1 MMKSRHTFCIASLL
15 VLFSLLSD
23 QLLAEEKAEE
33 QQASKVIECSFL
45 HWGDVP
51 EEKLFF
57 RMGEE
62 YHPIEFKRRERAG
75 KISLKRMADFE
86 VFREVENPV
95 EGELPYE
102 FLASVPVP
110 EHINDALFLI
120 IAAAKDKGGGYRVVT
135 IDDSTTA
142 FPGTAFLFVN
152 LLNKP
157 MTVNF
162 AGGSQDVEP
171 FKTSVMRSKIGPK
184 GGFVP
189 FIVTNGEGKKI
200 CENRLYSQFTTRKIV
215 LIGQPREKG
224 GLPEVKFVNQLLAQK

>member
-1 MMKSRHTFCIASLL
+1 MITRLL
-15 VLFSLLSD
+15 FLLI
-23 QLLAEEKAEE
+23 LALHLPLGLSAEPE
-33 QQASKVIECSFL
+33 GQSKVVVCSFL
-45 HWGDVP
+45 HWDNNP
-51 EEKLFF
+51 NEKLFF

-102 FLASVPVP
+102 FLASAPVP

-152 LLNKP
+152 LLNKS

-200 CENRLYSQFTTRKIV
+200 CENRLYCQFTTRKIV

>member
-1 MMKSRHTFCIASLL
+1 MITRLL
-15 VLFSLLSD
+15 FLLI
-23 QLLAEEKAEE
+23 LALHLPLGLSAEPE
-33 QQASKVIECSFL
+33 GQSKVVVCSFL
-45 HWGDVP
+45 HWDNNP
-51 EEKLFF
+51 NEKLFF

-135 IDDSTTA
+135 IDVSTTA

-224 GLPEVKFVNQLLAQK
+224 GLPEVKFENQLLAQK

>member
-1 MMKSRHTFCIASLL
+1 MITRLL
-15 VLFSLLSD
+15 FLLI
-23 QLLAEEKAEE
+23 LALHLPLGLSAEPE
-33 QQASKVIECSFL
+33 GQSKVVVCSFL
-45 HWGDVP
+45 HWDNNP
-51 EEKLFF
+51 NEKLFF

-110 EHINDALFLI
+110 GHINDALFLI
-120 IAAAKDKGGGYRVVT
+120 IASAKDKGGSYRVVT
-135 IDDSTTA
+135 IDDSTTT